1 MIFYLFFVYFNVF
14 MNICFRYIRGVCF
27 ILNKKEKL
35 VLYMYMIVFL
45 IKNIYILF
53 ILYIFEII
61 IIRL

>member
-1 MIFYLFFVYFNVF
+1 
-14 MNICFRYIRGVCF
+14 MNICFRYTPGACL

>member
-1 MIFYLFFVYFNVF
+1 
-14 MNICFRYIRGVCF
+14 MNICFRYTRGVCL